1 MFWSRYERVDLFI
14 VVRMLAAIDGPVLIV
29 EARLGGV
36 SKTRYQIPVLQITTG
51 SNQDS
56 RWEYSKMKHRVK
68 VFSEL
73 TVRTSPQ
80 RQ

>member
-36 SKTRYQIPVLQITTG
+36 SKTRYYYYLVATG
-51 SNQDS
+51 STNHNRKYRYNQDGNIQ
-56 RWEYSKMKHRVK
+56 K
-68 VFSEL
+68 
-73 TVRTSPQ
+73 
-80 RQ
+80 